1 MEKLQRENRPTAE
14 NIVEFINEIHSID
27 DKSVFL
33 DPSELPEKIVAIGDI
48 HGDLEALFQILLDAQ
63 VIDILGKWIAKDTF
77 LVQTG
82 DIFDKGRKI
91 KSMLRRPPYTKQII
105 NMEGNIIPI
114 SRNINTLDDTLF
126 AFGNPGDELV
136 IIKFLTDL
144 HQQAID
150 PTKKFGNS
158 RVILCSGNH
167 EFWYGQSRYHDIII
181 NDGYY
186 HPYDYAIF
194 GSPENRLAL
203 LQPGG
208 VLATKFSK
216 ILKAIVIVGDF
227 IFLHGG
233 LNTDVLQSYNFKIN
247 DFENINQK
255 LINFFLGIQ
264 ISPGELEIIEQLLN
278 FREENTR
285 DCTKFVNYITEQLE
299 RPNVNIVVGHTS
311 DMKFFDE
318 CNTNTNGI
326 SSIYDI
332 NRINEDGSLKP
343 CISLPVSL
351 CNTGPNSASIYK
363 IDTNISR
370 MSGSLDYRH
379 PKSGSLNSLIIE
391 LNDDGTKK
399 NVYAIN
405 SYLFNTSRIVSQP
418 IVRS

>member
-33 DPSELPEKIVAIGDI
+33 DPSELPDKIVAIGDI
-48 HGDLEALFQILLDAQ
+48 HGDLEALFQILLDAKI
-63 VIDILGKWIAKDTF
+63 IDITGKWIAIDTF

-105 NMEGNIIPI
+105 NMEGNNITII
-114 SRNINTLDDTLF
+114 RGINTLDDTLF
-126 AFGNPGDELV
+126 GFGNPGDELV

-150 PTKKFGNS
+150 PTKGFGNS

-167 EFWYGQSRYHDIII
+167 EFWYGQSQYHDIII

-186 HPYDYAIF
+186 HPYDYAVF

-203 LQPGG
+203 LRPGG
-208 VLATKFSK
+208 VLANKFSE

-233 LNTDVLQSYNFKIN
+233 LNTDFLQSYNFKIN
-247 DFENINQK
+247 NFENINQK
-255 LINFFLGIQ
+255 LRDFFLGNPVSDVESKII
-264 ISPGELEIIEQLLN
+264 ISLLN

-285 DCTKFVNYITEQLE
+285 DCTKFVNYITQQLE
-299 RPNVNIVVGHTS
+299 RPNINIVVGHTGDS
-311 DMKFFDE
+311 KKYDY
-318 CNTNTNGI
+318 CNTNMDNI
-326 SSIYDI
+326 SSIYDNKRKNI
-332 NRINEDGSLKP
+332 DGTLKP
-343 CISLPVSL
+343 CVHLPVSL
-351 CNTGPNSASIYK
+351 CNSASKSANIYK
-363 IDTNISR
+363 IDTHISR
-370 MSGSLDYRH
+370 MSGTDDYRQ
-379 PKSGSLNSLIIE
+379 PKMGFLNSLIIE
-391 LNDDGTKK
+391 LNPNGTKK
-399 NVYAIN
+399 NVYVLN
-405 SYLFNTSRIVSQP
+405 SYLYNTSGILSQP
-418 IVRS
+418 IPRH

>member
-1 MEKLQRENRPTAE
+1 MEKLQTENRPTAE
-14 NIVEFINEIHSID
+14 NIVEYINEIHSID
-27 DKSVFL
+27 HKSVFL
-33 DPSELPEKIVAIGDI
+33 DAYELPQKIVAIGDI

-63 VIDILGKWIAKDTF
+63 VIDIAGKWIAIDTF

-82 DIFDKGRKI
+82 DIFDKGRKL
-91 KSMLRRPPYTKQII
+91 SNMLRDPIPKQII
-105 NMEGNIIPI
+105 DMNGDIKIINEI
-114 SRNINTLDDTLF
+114 STKDDTLF
-126 AFGNPGDELV
+126 SFGNPGDELV

-150 PTKKFGNS
+150 PAKEFGNS

-167 EFWYGQSRYHDIII
+167 EFWYGDLYFHDIHL
-181 NDGYY
+181 NDRYY

-194 GSPENRLAL
+194 GTPENRLAL
-203 LQPGG
+203 LESGG
-208 VLATKFSK
+208 VLATKFSE

-255 LINFFLGIQ
+255 LRDYFLDIE
-264 ISPGELEIIEQLLN
+264 ISDEEFDILEKLLN
-278 FREENTR
+278 FRERNNR

-311 DMKFFDE
+311 DMGYDA
-318 CNTNTNGI
+318 CNTNIDGI

-332 NRINEDGSLKP
+332 NRVNEDGSLKP

-391 LNDDGTKK
+391 LNDHGTKK